1 MCMRWDE
8 VSTIA
13 KTERTFRCSQQTSGW
28 FQTLPA
34 SGVVSDFWRNLRS
47 ICRPISPHSWYFWHI
62 LSLGRVYLGVWV
74 WSQIPISQT
83 TTYNV
88 KVKNIRGWPRTKASI
103 MLFISVYMLMHL
115 IRSGN
120 AFLTKVS
127 ITPLQRPKHLPKFA
141 KMSTTSDVAA
151 WSWSDLQTMVGETSV
166 GTALNEESRL
176 RLEGKG
182 SAHVQNKLRKFDSDD
197 EPVITLFR
205 DHAGW
210 YADSTHRR
218 FDGMKKCVG
227 Y

>member
-1 MCMRWDE
+1 
-8 VSTIA
+8 
-13 KTERTFRCSQQTSGW
+13 
-28 FQTLPA
+28 
-34 SGVVSDFWRNLRS
+34 
-47 ICRPISPHSWYFWHI
+47 
-62 LSLGRVYLGVWV
+62 
-74 WSQIPISQT
+74 
-83 TTYNV
+83 
-88 KVKNIRGWPRTKASI
+88 

-141 KMSTTSDVAA
+141 RMSTTSDVVA

-210 YADSTHRR
+210 YADSTHSR
-218 FDGMKKCVG
+218 FDGTSNDEKVCRILTVISPLLLLPSGVPIGKLCSSLVQNKRRLMQFDCPAYHCYCLYHINLNIFTGVNGNLVKKQC